1 MPSSY
6 AETTVDPVFVVAALS
21 LGADSVADRCT
32 ARPVDCAAATPAQAL
47 APLPVAAFRA
57 APEVGRA
64 IEFILSLQPE
74 GTYIL
79 SRVGVNGVV
88 PMDLA
93 HAALA
98 LCQAGHLRE
107 AEAAL
112 DWLLA
117 LQTRSGEAGSVVVRE
132 VDEETIT
139 IDYAG
144 AWYDHYQV
152 DGSPKV
158 RMTRGRGEAVGL
170 TLIALATVV
179 HADPAYAAQVVAG
192 EPVVAY
198 VARAAGYLRQPVLQK
213 ADGRFHH
220 RPDYQVSFGE
230 EASRMGLGLRLAGE
244 LLAAAGPGYAQ
255 AAREAR
261 EAGDRGV
268 AQLATGELAVGMS
281 YDYYA
286 QAIWGLTNVE
296 GARAE
301 QERAE
306 AAGVVTPYG
315 VRRYDWQRLNA
326 HDWRQELS
334 WWARER
340 VVGASESFD
349 WGLACLAAGDL
360 AGAIRV
366 EQAWLALQDA
376 DGGFPDGYLPT
387 VGATVGAPT
396 SYAAAR
402 FVLLERTLTAA
413 TTGAMVAAVP

>member
-1 MPSSY
+1 MPKRRSIR
-6 AETTVDPVFVVAALS
+6 FLS
-21 LGADSVADRCT
+21 LLLCLWVLIPSPT
-32 ARPVDCAAATPAQAL
+32 AAPRAQSIVPPPPAQAL

-64 IEFILSLQPE
+64 IAFILSLQPE

-79 SRVGVNGVV
+79 SREGVDGVV

-117 LQTRSGEAGSVVVRE
+117 LQTRSGEAGSVAVRE

-179 HADPAYAAQVVAG
+179 RADPAYAAHVVAG

-198 VARAAGYLRQPVLQK
+198 VNRAAGYLRQPALQK

-244 LLAAAGPGYAQ
+244 LLASAGPAY
-255 AAREAR
+255 AREAR
-261 EAGDRGV
+261 EARE
-268 AQLATGELAVGMS
+268 APARQAKRARRRRRLRRLHPTEPRKRAVS
-281 YDYYA
+281 S
-286 QAIWGLTNVE
+286 T
-296 GARAE
+296 
-301 QERAE
+301 
-306 AAGVVTPYG
+306 
-315 VRRYDWQRLNA
+315 
-326 HDWRQELS
+326 
-334 WWARER
+334 
-340 VVGASESFD
+340 
-349 WGLACLAAGDL
+349 
-360 AGAIRV
+360 
-366 EQAWLALQDA
+366 
-376 DGGFPDGYLPT
+376 
-387 VGATVGAPT
+387 
-396 SYAAAR
+396 
-402 FVLLERTLTAA
+402 
-413 TTGAMVAAVP
+413 